1 MDELLAERVKQLRE
15 IDDDLLRIVKY
26 FAGTPRKGDKLL
38 WTLGELRTLRN
49 RLADMIREAERQHA
63 EF

>member
-15 IDDDLLRIVKY
+15 IDDRLERISKRLSRSAALIAQDAEHDVQQ
-26 FAGTPRKGDKLL
+26 
-38 WTLGELRTLRN
+38 LRN
-49 RLADMIREAERQHA
+49 DLAAMILEAERQHA